1 MKIPQIIKHFTDN
14 DLYSFTVGYYVIMNY
29 PRAQAHFKFF
39 DRNNT
44 VYPSGFA
51 ALLEEQMQNME
62 NVVITDEE
70 VEFMLNKCY
79 YLPKWYINTFLRG
92 FRFNPNNLVIRQ
104 DIDGHLSIDIVGD
117 WFSALMWE
125 MPILSTVSELMHRL
139 NGDFDKYNIEVE
151 RERIAEKAKKMLDA
165 GLRFSD
171 FGTRRR
177 FSYKHHDM
185 VVKTM
190 AEVADDALISMGQFV
205 GTSNVYFAMK
215 YNLTPIGTMSH
226 QIVSFEENV
235 ASVFEVNYSVMNKWA
250 ETYGGDLGVYLYD
263 CFGDDVFFNNFSKKH
278 AMLFSG
284 LRVDS
289 GKEEEQLRKIVAK
302 YKELG
307 IDPRTKQVVF
317 SNGLD
322 TDRAIQLHK
331 QCIGIV
337 QDSYGIGTNI
347 TCDVTDAKPM
357 NIVVKLIG
365 GRITEKRKW
374 MPCVKLS
381 CDKGKTL
388 GDSQKCKYLTDLLDE
403 DKKDGG

>member
-1 MKIPQIIKHFTDN
+1 MKKIPQIITHFTDN
-14 DLYSFTVGYYVIMNY
+14 DLYTFTVGYYIIMNY
-29 PRAQAHFKFF
+29 PRAQAHFRFF

-44 VYPSGFA
+44 VYPAGFA
-51 ALLEEQMQNME
+51 ALLEEQMQYME

-70 VEFMLNKCY
+70 IEFMLKKCY
-79 YLPKWYINTFLRG
+79 YLPRWYINTFLRG
-92 FRFNPNNLVIRQ
+92 FRFNSNNLVIRQ
-104 DIDGHLSIDIVGD
+104 DAEGHLKIDAIADD
-117 WFSALMWE
+117 WFSASMWE
-125 MPILSTVSELMHRL
+125 MPVLSTISELMHRL
-139 NGDFDKYNIEVE
+139 NGDFDKYDIQVE
-151 RERIAEKAKKMLDA
+151 RQRIIDKTNKMLDA
-165 GLRFSD
+165 GLCFSD

-177 FSYKHHDM
+177 FSYDHHEM

-190 AEVADDALISMGQFV
+190 AEMTKDNISLGQFA

-215 YNLTPIGTMSH
+215 YDLTPIGTMSH

-263 CFGDDVFFNNFSKKH
+263 CFGDDVFFDNFSKKY

-289 GKEEEQLRKIVAK
+289 GKEEEQIHKIVTK
-302 YKELG
+302 YKKLG
-307 IDPRTKQVVF
+307 INPATKQVVF

-322 TDRAIQLHK
+322 ADRAIQLHYLCK
-331 QCIGIV
+331 GLV

-347 TCDVTDAKPM
+347 TCDVTDVKPM
-357 NIVVKLIG
+357 NIVMKLIE
-365 GRITEKRKW
+365 GRITEKRNW

-388 GDSQKCKYLTDLLDE
+388 GDSQKCKYLSDLISAH
-403 DKKDGG
+403 